1 MKAEG
6 RYPEVPVTGR
16 HTVSDSGSLLG
27 DQWVLFAGSSEE
39 DMMITLHN
47 IVCGVLSKVKGHD
60 GNVVT
65 CRVSRLNAG
74 RALGSMTGAGA
85 GVGTDSLKKHADV
98 LQCETVRSPPCRER
112 LRPLQRCS
120 GSGGDARSVGSP

>member
-6 RYPEVPVTGR
+6 RYPEAPVTGR

-27 DQWVLFAGSSEE
+27 DQWVLFAGSREE

-65 CRVSRLNAG
+65 CRVRL
-74 RALGSMTGAGA
+74 TQ
-85 GVGTDSLKKHADV
+85 DV
-98 LQCETVRSPPCRER
+98 LW
-112 LRPLQRCS
+112 
-120 GSGGDARSVGSP
+120 AA

>member
-27 DQWVLFAGSSEE
+27 DQWVLFAGSREE

-47 IVCGVLSKVKGHD
+47 S
-60 GNVVT
+60 
-65 CRVSRLNAG
+65 AG
-74 RALGSMTGAGA
+74 RA
-85 GVGTDSLKKHADV
+85 
-98 LQCETVRSPPCRER
+98 P
-112 LRPLQRCS
+112 
-120 GSGGDARSVGSP
+120 